1 MNLLLV
7 PGIIVAVV
15 AAVRGMWSPCGLS
28 MISSITPMAERAKGH
43 RFGVTATWF
52 TLGGLA
58 GGMTLGAAMAAGAWL
73 VSLGGLGATVTATVF
88 SVLAL
93 VTIASDLKL
102 FGFSLPI
109 HPRQVNETWL
119 QRLRPW
125 AYASGFGWQ
134 IGSGFATY
142 IMTGAVYLTV
152 AAGVL
157 TADPLLAFGLGAGF
171 GTLRGLGVFVAVRAH
186 GPAELRRLHATIDRL
201 AAVSLDA
208 AIAGQLVALVA
219 LAIISGR
226 LPVLVVA
233 IVATLGSLAVRLHR
247 NRPFAG
253 GIDHP
258 TTATRRVP
266 S

>member
-7 PGIIVAVV
+7 PGILLAVV
-15 AAVRGMWSPCGLS
+15 AAVRGLWSPCGLS

-43 RFGVTATWF
+43 RFGATATWF

-58 GGMTLGAAMAAGAWL
+58 GGVTLGAAMAAGAWV
-73 VSLGGLGATVTATVF
+73 VSAIGLGTAATVTVF

-93 VTIASDLKL
+93 VTIISDLNL

-142 IMTGAVYLTV
+142 IMTGAVYLTA

-157 TADPLLAFGLGAGF
+157 SADPLLAFGLGVLF
-171 GTLRGLGVFVAVRAH
+171 GTLRGLGVFVAARAN
-186 GPAELRRLHATIDRL
+186 GPAELRRLHAGIDRL
-201 AAVSLDA
+201 ATASLDA
-208 AIAGQLVALVA
+208 AIAGQILALVA
-219 LAIISGR
+219 LAVVGGH
-226 LPVLVVA
+226 PGVLVVA
-233 IVATLGSLAVRLHR
+233 VAATVGTLAMRWYR
-247 NRPFAG
+247 NRPVAE

-258 TTATRRVP
+258 VPVTRRVP

>member
-7 PGIIVAVV
+7 PGILVAVV
-15 AAVRGMWSPCGLS
+15 AALRGMWSPCGLS

-58 GGMTLGAAMAAGAWL
+58 GGTTLGAGMAAGAWL
-73 VSLGGLGATVTATVF
+73 VSASGLGATATVTVF
-88 SVLAL
+88 SALAL
-93 VTIASDLKL
+93 VTVASDLKP

-157 TADPLLAFGLGAGF
+157 SADPLLAFGLGIVF
-171 GTLRGLGVFVAVRAH
+171 GTLRGLCVFVAVRAD

-208 AIAGQLVALVA
+208 AIAGQILALVA
-219 LAIISGR
+219 LAVIGGR

-233 IVATLGSLAVRLHR
+233 VAATIGSITVRLHR
-247 NRPFAG
+247 NRAVAG
-253 GIDHP
+253 AIDP
-258 TTATRRVP
+258 PAAITRRVP